1 MGETTRSPALTQGE
15 RRQCI
20 GKVDH
25 GLGKPELQVRSAG
38 EAAVPWL
45 PLICSVARSC
55 LPLGFITGVTANCAA
70 VLCQIE
76 PNAFPAPH
84 PFSPVENFPTDPGA
98 GGGFRMIQAYYIYC
112 VVFPYYYYYLK
123 KFLFLL
129 YFTLQYCIGFAIH

>member
-55 LPLGFITGVTANCAA
+55 LPLGFITGVTAKISTKTQVNGGT
-70 VLCQIE
+70 LWTRSE
-76 PNAFPAPH
+76 YLGFPVALENTESVSSVAI
-84 PFSPVENFPTDPGA
+84 SPVSQTILSTGA
-98 GGGFRMIQAYYIYC
+98 WIAPAC
-112 VVFPYYYYYLK
+112 TTV
-123 KFLFLL
+123 
-129 YFTLQYCIGFAIH
+129 